1 MAGFDFEKFEK
12 VDNTFERKGGYT
24 LVKEQE
30 YANLKYRKAAKKLK
44 AKEGV
49 EASEVIE
56 GRFYISNE
64 RFKGLK
70 LDVQGLRQFTA
81 ADGETI
87 LAVVADADASIL
99 KSSKKSKDGNKVKNF
114 KSPKL
119 ESALEKLGII
129 DTTLVGQNQFI
140 DLTSIATNVNVK
152 GVACIEVFS
161 FSKGVAK
168 PKAEK
173 VEEVASA
180 PASTPAQA
188 PVAAGTKANGWD

>member
-1 MAGFDFEKFEK
+1 MFDFEKFEK

-30 YANLKYRKAAKKLK
+30 YSNLKYRKAAKKIK

-70 LDVQGLRQFTA
+70 LDVQGLRQFTSPA
-81 ADGETI
+81 PDGDTI

-119 ESALEKLGII
+119 EAALEKLGII

-140 DLTSIATNVNVK
+140 DLTSIATNVTIK
-152 GVACIEVFS
+152 GVPCLEVFT
-161 FSKGVAK
+161 FSKGTAK
-168 PKAEK
+168 PKTEK
-173 VEEVASA
+173 SEAPEVAETVGA
-180 PASTPAQA
+180 PANAAVAPAK
-188 PVAAGTKANGWD
+188 KADWD